1 MTLDDQ
7 IFHIENLLKE
17 HSNLLPGR
25 RLFLITHSQWLRVY
39 NDRIEKYEQ
48 LVELAFIR
56 NLRPERGQLLN
67 FFSKLEFLTNELI
80 QAKILGLFSEKAY
93 ELDDLLENV
102 NFGSDIKLLRKWQ
115 VISHNLEKH
124 ILDINYQQ

>member
-7 IFHIENLLKE
+7 IFRIENLLKE
-17 HSNLLPGR
+17 RRDLLPGQ

-56 NLRPERGQLLN
+56 NLKPERAPMVVI
-67 FFSKLEFLTNELI
+67 LI
-80 QAKILGLFSEKAY
+80 
-93 ELDDLLENV
+93 V
-102 NFGSDIKLLRKWQ
+102 
-115 VISHNLEKH
+115 
-124 ILDINYQQ
+124 